1 MQIMSAYFEKLTV
14 LSEKTMGNKKLT
26 LLVAII
32 SLVSPIFFIKTV
44 YAVWFGS
51 AEVLVGFKA
60 EQATW
65 IVMLFV
71 NIVTLFSV
79 LAGRKNNRII
89 QIVMLL
95 WTINVF
101 LLLLATIVR

>member
-1 MQIMSAYFEKLTV
+1 MDIILDYFEKITV
-14 LSEKTMGNKKLT
+14 LSEKTMSNKKLVT
-26 LLVAII
+26 LVGII
-32 SLVSPIFFIKTV
+32 SLISPVFFIKTIFT
-44 YAVWFGS
+44 VWFGS
-51 AEVLVGFKA
+51 PEILVGFKS
-60 EQATW
+60 EQMTW

-101 LLLLATIVR
+101 LLLLATIVK

>member
-1 MQIMSAYFEKLTV
+1 MSAYFEKLTV

-26 LLVAII
+26 QLVAII

>member
-1 MQIMSAYFEKLTV
+1 MSAYFEKLTV